1 MDKTE
6 RRDSTHARNF
16 RLEGPFHPPS
26 PEHTDRGEDLLN
38 DMMCFPLL
46 YSLFGSPPSCLPE
59 TSVCL
64 GED

>member
-1 MDKTE
+1 MGKTD
-6 RRDSTHARNF
+6 RRDCTDARAP
-16 RLEGPFHPPS
+16 RPEGPLHPS
-26 PEHTDRGEDLLN
+26 PEHTDRGEDLLS

-46 YSLFGSPPSCLPE
+46 YSLFGSPPCCLPE